1 MTLSIPERNVSQTH
15 NYVVVVF
22 NRYGKYEIMWNPLDE
37 TISCSC
43 RKFESFGILCRHGL
57 KVLDVLDIKLIPN
70 RYIMKRWRRDAKDGS
85 GKNCTTHN
93 KPDTRLEYVD
103 RYRDLCPKY
112 IQLVNEACE
121 TKEGHN
127 ILSLAIAD
135 LKKKLCD
142 LRNCKTNVEEDI
154 IRPSTDFANK
164 EDQLCASITI
174 VPKGIKK
181 REVYRN
187 KKRRTKSWIEK
198 MRKPKE
204 DTSKKQTKKRKV

>member
-1 MTLSIPERNVSQTH
+1 
-15 NYVVVVF
+15 
-22 NRYGKYEIMWNPLDE
+22 MWNPLDE
-37 TISCSC
+37 TLSCSC

-57 KVLDVLDIKLIPN
+57 KVLDVLDIKLISN
-70 RYIMKRWRRDAKDGS
+70 RYIMKRWRRYPKDGS

-93 KPDTRLEYVD
+93 IRLDTHLEYVD
-103 RYRDLCPKY
+103 QYRDLCPKY

-135 LKKKLCD
+135 LKKKKKLCD
-142 LRNCKTNVEEDI
+142 LRNCKANVEEDI
-154 IRPSTDFANK
+154 IRPSTDFADK

-181 REVYRN
+181 REIYHN
-187 KKRRTKSWIEK
+187 KKCRTKSWVEK
-198 MRKPKE
+198 MPKPKVA
-204 DTSKKQTKKRKV
+204 TSKKQTKKRKVQELIF